1 MKALTNKG
9 FLTRVGALNETIMAS
24 KKPQNTPKTTES
36 ARKYVQTKGPTKTFQ
51 QDGHW
56 IEKTDKTPILICE
69 CGNRYLKTR
78 PGQKV
83 CLRCL
88 SAMR

>member
-1 MKALTNKG
+1 MPS
-9 FLTRVGALNETIMAS
+9 FFVYMAP
-24 KKPQNTPKTTES
+24 KPQKTPINQVHSGKKIT
-36 ARKYVQTKGPTKTFQ
+36 APTKTFQ

-56 IEKTDKTPILICE
+56 VVKPRKTPILMCD

-78 PGQKV
+78 PGQNV

-88 SAMR
+88 FKPSV

>member
-1 MKALTNKG
+1 MATSKNSKTQKTASHKARSITAG
-9 FLTRVGALNETIMAS
+9 QAPEH
-24 KKPQNTPKTTES
+24 KKIT
-36 ARKYVQTKGPTKTFQ
+36 APTKTFQ

-56 IEKTDKTPILICE
+56 VVKPRKTPILICD

-78 PGQKV
+78 PGQQV

-88 SAMR
+88 FKPSV

>member
-1 MKALTNKG
+1 MKKDSKNKKIVKVEHKSALRPEP
-9 FLTRVGALNETIMAS
+9 TRMG
-24 KKPQNTPKTTES
+24 
-36 ARKYVQTKGPTKTFQ
+36 RGPTKTFQ

-56 IEKTDKTPILICE
+56 IVKIKKTPILVCE

-78 PGQKV
+78 PQQLK

-88 SAMR
+88 AYRTTEHR

>member
-1 MKALTNKG
+1 MAPKKSQNKA
-9 FLTRVGALNETIMAS
+9 
-24 KKPQNTPKTTES
+24 QNIEP

-56 IEKTDKTPILICE
+56 IEKTDKTPIVICE

>member
-1 MKALTNKG
+1 MATPKASKTQK
-9 FLTRVGALNETIMAS
+9 MAS
-24 KKPQNTPKTTES
+24 TKARSTGSGQAPEHKKI
-36 ARKYVQTKGPTKTFQ
+36 AAPTKTFQ

-56 IEKTDKTPILICE
+56 VVKPRKTPILICD

-78 PGQKV
+78 PGQSV

-88 SAMR
+88 FKPLA